1 MMPHNIYVQG
11 SYIDIHDCETVNLS
25 CNGAEV
31 HVDKQPQPLPTSPH
45 ETEPAIGNPDASLSA
60 EDDDIDIHLNHLTD
74 EQVKASGI
82 RCQPRVALALMR
94 AMQPACVQK
103 VDWLSFYSV
112 LLNRGWMDANVR
124 AFARMVAQLFG
135 VEMDPRTLAS
145 DLAKQGSA
153 DYTRWTDADR
163 RIVRRKQLAT
173 EFDTRLTAYF
183 ERKRSAVLQQVKC
196 KE

>member
-31 HVDKQPQPLPTSPH
+31 HVDKQPLPTSPH

-60 EDDDIDIHLNHLTD
+60 EDDDIDTRLNDLTD

-112 LLNRGWMDANVR
+112 LLNRRWVDDNVR
-124 AFARMVAQLFG
+124 AWCRMVEGQFG
-135 VEMDPRTLAS
+135 VTLDPRTLAN
-145 DLAKQGSA
+145 DLTGQGST
-153 DYTRWTDADR
+153 DYRHWTDADR
-163 RIVRRKQLAT
+163 RIVRRKQLAA
-173 EFDTRLTAYF
+173 EFDNRLTAYF
-183 ERKRSAVLQQVKC
+183 EKGRSAVLEGVR
-196 KE
+196 

>member
-31 HVDKQPQPLPTSPH
+31 HVDKQPLPTSPH
-45 ETEPAIGNPDASLSA
+45 ETEPAIGNPDGSVSA
-60 EDDDIDIHLNHLTD
+60 EDDDIDTRMNDLTG

-112 LLNRGWMDANVR
+112 LLNRGWVDANVR

-173 EFDTRLTAYF
+173 
-183 ERKRSAVLQQVKC
+183 
-196 KE
+196 